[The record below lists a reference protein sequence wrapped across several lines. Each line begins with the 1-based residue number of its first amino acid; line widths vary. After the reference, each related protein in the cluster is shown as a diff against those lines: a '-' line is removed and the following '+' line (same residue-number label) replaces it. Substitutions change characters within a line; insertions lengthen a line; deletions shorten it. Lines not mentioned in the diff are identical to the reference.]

1 MSDGEEGNARD
12 DANDPHRALD
22 INLDEPMEDM
32 RQVPKRPPPALKV
45 VDEMK
50 AQPVPEEEG
59 QKVKKE
65 GKKKKKESKKSSSR
79 EKGAKEGGDGAL
91 GGLVDLGEVVNTTTK
106 VKGEKSKEKKKK
118 KRSEKEHGAA
128 GKATEMATGKG
139 SQQLLGYEEAI
150 GISTPS
156 KEFA

>member
-50 AQPVPEEEG
+50 AQPVPEDKG

-65 GKKKKKESKKSSSR
+65 DKKKKKESKKSSSR
-79 EKGAKEGGDGAL
+79 EKGAKEGAV
-91 GGLVDLGEVVNTTTK
+91 GGLVDLGEVVNTTTTK